1 MTVGD
6 GDTIG
11 YDELQ
16 NRFPDIE
23 FVNGNELPYN
33 EHHSYS
39 EIEKQTE
46 SETHKKMRENSKNY
60 FICAGFDIC
69 DQAIGVMN
77 NYTLADFVAVKQDT
91 IIFVECLTE
100 DCTKQE
106 IIDRKMNLLKYGQLC
121 FVFIGGS
128 GYSDYEVT
136 DNYILPEI
144 IDNIPDEI
152 YIILYYY
159 GHYRN
164 YFQPQLNEYTKILTK
179 DNVEVSEN
187 NKIIFEIQPK
197 RKYCHISMNI
207 PINIKH
213 ENRKYRL
220 HLLPHIDHN
229 LFFKY
234 KRSKSKVGMTVK
246 WPMKFRIE
254 DIEGINAF
262 VEFILNLEE
271 YFSIDC
277 DMGQFEVFK
286 AGLMKK

>member
-106 IIDRKMNLLKYGQLC
+106 IIDALKGLWNLTKPSTY
-121 FVFIGGS
+121 I
-128 GYSDYEVT
+128 YI
-136 DNYILPEI
+136 DNYRQKIERYGKWQK
-144 IDNIPDEI
+144 DES
-152 YIILYYY
+152 
-159 GHYRN
+159 GWECDAN
-164 YFQPQLNEYTKILTK
+164 G
-179 DNVEVSEN
+179 
-187 NKIIFEIQPK
+187 IFDGCVDARE
-197 RKYCHISMNI
+197 
-207 PINIKH
+207 
-213 ENRKYRL
+213 
-220 HLLPHIDHN
+220 
-229 LFFKY
+229 
-234 KRSKSKVGMTVK
+234 
-246 WPMKFRIE
+246 
-254 DIEGINAF
+254 
-262 VEFILNLEE
+262 
-271 YFSIDC
+271 
-277 DMGQFEVFK
+277 
-286 AGLMKK
+286 